1 MTFRIEIKVK
11 NAPLHR
17 AIFAKHKSVA
27 DFCRAHGLPQSRVGE
42 YLSLSL
48 SPLLVSGEWSQTA
61 LEIAEALGELC
72 DDLWPE
78 HLQQR
83 LEISKAACEMSLG
96 EVAQLMDERNPEI
109 ALLGVERK
117 EQVAKML
124 SKLTPREASIL
135 SRRFGIDD
143 RGEMTQVE
151 IADEEGVSKERIR
164 QIEAKAMRKLRS
176 FSRRD
181 SQIAELVA
189 DACDDA

>member
-1 MTFRIEIKVK
+1 
-11 NAPLHR
+11 
-17 AIFAKHKSVA
+17 
-27 DFCRAHGLPQSRVGE
+27 
-42 YLSLSL
+42 
-48 SPLLVSGEWSQTA
+48 
-61 LEIAEALGELC
+61 
-72 DDLWPE
+72 
-78 HLQQR
+78 
-83 LEISKAACEMSLG
+83 MSLG
-96 EVAQLMDERNPEI
+96 EVAQLMDERNPEV